1 MAIETP
7 QFAGMMRRLIRAYA
21 RRVSAG
27 DVADLETMIAMRDYF
42 DEAVDAAIVEGRARN
57 PYVPGGP
64 GGIASAWSWANVADA
79 VGAESKQAVQQV
91 YARKARAGRTRKWA
105 TEWLW
110 PVRRSGV

>member
-27 DVADLETMIAMRDYF
+27 DVADLETMIAVRDYF
-42 DEAVDAAIVEGRARN
+42 DAAVDAAIVEGRARN

-64 GGIASAWSWANVADA
+64 GGHASAWSWSNIADA
-79 VGAESKQAVQQV
+79 LGLESKQAAQQV

-105 TEWLW
+105 TGWLW
-110 PVRRSGV
+110 PVRKGTV